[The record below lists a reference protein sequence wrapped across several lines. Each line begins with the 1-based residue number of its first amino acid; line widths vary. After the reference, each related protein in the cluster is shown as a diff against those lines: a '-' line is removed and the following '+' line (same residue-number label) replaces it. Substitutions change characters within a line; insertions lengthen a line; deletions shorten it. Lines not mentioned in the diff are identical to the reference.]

1 MTNEHDSETSFSTIL
16 TMSQDTPKERAEIVA
31 FYIENNRSIVK
42 AVRAYR
48 IAIWS
53 GLLVLR
59 I

>member
-1 MTNEHDSETSFSTIL
+1 MTNEHDSETSSSTIL
-16 TMSQDTPKERAEIVA
+16 TMSQNTPKERDEIVA

-42 AVRAYR
+42 TVRAYC